1 MRVRDAGSDFPQ
13 RDSMSLVPQALS
25 SLVIPAQ
32 AGILFCGTASWLP
45 ACAGMTSESE
55 PG

>member
-1 MRVRDAGSDFPQ
+1 
-13 RDSMSLVPQALS
+13 MSLVPQALS

-32 AGILFCGTASWLP
+32 AGIQLAEPQNRIP
-45 ACAGMTSESE
+45 AWAGMTSESE